1 MARYR
6 IKKEKRSGWIIA
18 IVVIIVV
25 AVVGFLVVKNILGA
39 DGYHNEGSFEK
50 YAKKYYSSIEG
61 DQKVGTTSTTF
72 TYGEPLSTAIEYPKM
87 NEDGEKDAI
96 KKVVDSATESFNSD
110 YSSLSTEDKAA
121 LMMGYESYE
130 TPEKVVSVAIHEKQ
144 RIEKDSEDKVTVPV
158 DKVYTFNFATK
169 TGTALTDYQIF
180 TGSYLDTISKTVK
193 NNLEKDYDN
202 VKSSALTAKAENY
215 SKYILT
221 KKGIKFFFDAGTAV
235 DKSEG
240 VVSTEISYDDLKKYM
255 RDDIG
260 ERVIDPSKPMVA
272 VTYDDGPDAKT
283 TPQLLDIYEKN
294 DAVCTFFEL
303 GQNVD
308 QVEGSGD
315 ILKREL
321 ELGCQVGTHSYS
333 HPNLQTLSDS
343 QVQQEADKA
352 EAAIK
357 KACGQG
363 PTIFRP
369 PYGNGSDKIA
379 KIFNLP
385 TINWD
390 VDTLDWKSR
399 NADSV
404 ISQVKSINNLDG
416 AVVLM
421 HSFYQSSVDASK
433 TVVPYLKDKGYQLVT
448 VSELLQYHYNET
460 PENGKWYGYTFEDLN
475 K

>member
-1 MARYR
+1 M
-6 IKKEKRSGWIIA
+6 
-18 IVVIIVV
+18 
-25 AVVGFLVVKNILGA
+25 
-39 DGYHNEGSFEK
+39 
-50 YAKKYYSSIEG
+50 
-61 DQKVGTTSTTF
+61 
-72 TYGEPLSTAIEYPKM
+72 
-87 NEDGEKDAI
+87 
-96 KKVVDSATESFNSD
+96 
-110 YSSLSTEDKAA
+110 
-121 LMMGYESYE
+121 
-130 TPEKVVSVAIHEKQ
+130 
-144 RIEKDSEDKVTVPV
+144 
-158 DKVYTFNFATK
+158 
-169 TGTALTDYQIF
+169 
-180 TGSYLDTISKTVK
+180 
-193 NNLEKDYDN
+193 EKDYDN

-272 VTYDDGPDAKT
+272 ITYDDGPDAKT
-283 TPQLLDIYEKN
+283 TPQLLDIYKKN

-333 HPNLQTLSDS
+333 HPNLLTLSDS

-352 EAAIK
+352 ESAIK
-357 KACGQG
+357 KACGQD

-379 KIFNLP
+379 KTFNLP

-399 NADSV
+399 NAASV
-404 ISQVKSINNLDG
+404 ISQVKSISNLDG
-416 AVVLM
+416 AIVLM
-421 HSFYQSSVDASK
+421 HSVYQSSVDASE
-433 TVVPYLKDKGYQLVT
+433 TIVPYLKDKGYQLVT

-460 PENGKWYGYTFEDLN
+460 PENGKWYGYAFEDLN